1 MNNGFQYTE
10 EYYIDVIKKYG
21 YDPFTFGRF
30 DFNIGSMTD
39 DELNLRYLCHQNVN
53 KYLET
58 PTEKRLVL
66 TGFGMSGV
74 PHLGSISQ
82 IIRLINFQNEG
93 ENCELILGD
102 LDAYNGR
109 GVPLEKATALA
120 HKFRIFATKLGL
132 NKPTSTIRIQS
143 ESSNEILNFYLLGK
157 YSTDDSLSKY
167 EEDIHDLYVSKGIV
181 SHDLNFP
188 RRMSL
193 MLMVSDFISA
203 GQTYDS
209 VVGIIGIDEHKYVLY
224 AKEIQSRILKS
235 ESGLRSD
242 FGLSCIYNRLNK
254 GFGDYPKMSKSF
266 PESGIK
272 VTDSPQKITSLLSNE
287 PTPENPYESLVFQ
300 LMIQLH
306 YLKHDRVEEVVG
318 YYNTP
323 RWTEEVDSFITFIID
338 ITSLWDN

>member
-1 MNNGFQYTE
+1 MNNAFQYTE
-10 EYYIDVIKKYG
+10 EYYTDVIKKYG
-21 YDPFTFGRF
+21 YDPFAFGRF
-30 DFNIGSMTD
+30 DFNIGLMTE

-58 PTEKRLVL
+58 PTDKRLVL

-82 IIRLINFQNEG
+82 IIRLISFQNED

-109 GVPLEKATALA
+109 GISLKQATMLA
-120 HKFRIFATKLGL
+120 HKFQAFAIKLGL
-132 NKPTSTIRIQS
+132 NKQNSTIRIQS
-143 ESSNEILNFYLLGK
+143 ESPKEILNFYLLGK
-157 YSTDDSLSKY
+157 YSTDDNLSKY

-181 SHDLNFP
+181 SKDLNFP

-203 GQTYDS
+203 GQEYDS
-209 VVGIIGIDEHKYVLY
+209 VMGIIGIDEHKYVLY
-224 AKEIQSRILKS
+224 AKEMQSRIIEA
-235 ESGLRSD
+235 ESSLRSD

-254 GFGDYPKMSKSF
+254 GFGKYPKMSKSF

-272 VTDSPQKITSLLSNE
+272 VTDTPEKITSLLSNE
-287 PTPENPYESLVFQ
+287 LTPENPYDSLVFQ

-306 YLKHDRVEEVVG
+306 YLKHDRVAEILNF
-318 YYNTP
+318 YNTP
-323 RWTEEVDSFITFIID
+323 RWTKEVKLFINFIVE
-338 ITSLWDN
+338 ITKLWDN